1 MSAIIELQS
10 VSFAYKKNEKEH
22 EPLLLESV
30 NLSLNKNSLV
40 FIVGESGVGKS
51 SLLRLINGL
60 ESPTSGDIYFNGEKL
75 NALNPCLLRRKI
87 CLLQQVPVM
96 FPVTVEENL
105 NLSPGAAKI
114 SLDEKKEIFAALGLA
129 ENSLSKMATEL
140 SIGQAQRVAF
150 ARCLMNRPEIM
161 LLDEPTASLDHK
173 NKMRLFKTIMKYT
186 REHKMTVLWVTHD
199 SSLIE
204 EYPFKKFRLKGK
216 RIYDT

>member
-1 MSAIIELQS
+1 M
-10 VSFAYKKNEKEH
+10 
-22 EPLLLESV
+22 
-30 NLSLNKNSLV
+30 

-60 ESPTSGDIYFNGEKL
+60 ESPTAGDIYFDGEKL
-75 NALNPCLLRRKI
+75 NELDPCMLRRKI

-105 NLSPGAAKI
+105 NLSPGAEKI
-114 SLDEKKEIFAALGLA
+114 SLDEKKEIFAALGLN